1 MPRIAAPISSRS
13 RSKGGATIKVALLF
27 ILLITATTACKVI
40 APPAPYEDYAIARA
54 AVKAAQE
61 ADSARFATN
70 LWNKAEDNFRSGQKA
85 FRDAD
90 YESAKKH
97 FQLAQQFAEK
107 AENMTRLKK
116 FQTGENFP

>member
-1 MPRIAAPISSRS
+1 MPKIAARTSSRS
-13 RSKGGATIKVALLF
+13 RSNRRRAALKAAGLAALL
-27 ILLITATTACKVI
+27 TALTACKI
-40 APPAPYEDYAIARA
+40 MAPAAPYEDYALARA
-54 AVKAAQE
+54 AVRAAQE

-70 LWNKAEDNFRSGQKA
+70 LWNKAEENFRSGQKA

-107 AENMTRLKK
+107 AENITRLKK